1 MATTPTTM
9 DQPAR
14 VAPIRRLWWVVLL
27 TIGAASVAN
36 IAVYFVATALFE
48 GPRQFAVL
56 APASIIASTTTFLL
70 IAAVVYLALGR
81 ISARPVQL
89 FRTLGYIVMVL
100 SFLMPVAAG
109 ATMPAGPDA
118 VTVAVLIVMHLVA
131 GLITIRLFTTLGAE

>member
-1 MATTPTTM
+1 M
-9 DQPAR
+9 
-14 VAPIRRLWWVVLL
+14 
-27 TIGAASVAN
+27 
-36 IAVYFVATALFE
+36 
-48 GPRQFAVL
+48 L
-56 APASIIASTTTFLL
+56 APASIIASTTAFLL
-70 IAAVVYLALGR
+70 IAAVVYLAVGR

-118 VTVAVLIVMHLVA
+118 VTVAVLIAMHLVA